1 MADIKELCR
10 LTAKNKERMIQIFK
24 IQGYEYMLVVE
35 EVLESVF
42 EDVRDYVFTD
52 VRKCEPGRRGILLC
66 VDKDSRILDLEQS
79 VPGLKCIVL
88 FAEYNRMMNQLSF
101 VTEESIRAYRRLFGY
116 SSIVYAGENECIRQL
131 DMLDRSERREEAD
144 TLYITEYIDTR
155 DWQEDRREGHQL
167 GMRQFLYELEV
178 LATFPEEIE
187 EDLENRESLEA
198 FIFRFCDIFLDTG
211 WRILFS
217 EKTPLADRAVN
228 RYQGEKVAYAADANL
243 SCTDIDKVMLIQN
256 GNLLGTEQFYQENR
270 RNHRI
275 VVRRFLVLFRTWIME
290 NLCGYFQESLKEKG
304 VRFHLVNWNWAMNNP
319 LHPRQ
324 KVTSQELE
332 ARESYH
338 LYKIKEHP
346 DAYKQFLEGIYE
358 EKYTEEYLEQIFA
371 IPNKM
376 ELEPGKIRHENKKST
391 CINVTN
397 GERYTAGQPGNS
409 KNTIYMLG
417 GCVFFGYAAEDSQ
430 TISSFLQKE
439 INERVPGG
447 SWKVANMGTWG
458 GNIDQTYKQLYDLKF
473 RSGDIVIV
481 SYAGYMPIGTDYR
494 NWDISSALN
503 SPVIDEHVYF
513 NSVVHCN
520 YKGYELVARK
530 LFLLLEPELE
540 QAAGIKDSSFYLKDK
555 SEDMKQDRM
564 YQGQAQEYL
573 RMVKEETPDT
583 WKKGTTGAIV
593 MNCNPFTLGHKY
605 LISKAAGCVDHL
617 YIFVVEE
624 DRSFF
629 PFEDRIQLV
638 KAGTKEFENVIVVPS
653 GKLIISSV
661 TFPGYFLK
669 DSPDA
674 IGVDT
679 AMDVDIFAKYIA
691 APLNITRRF
700 VGEEPID
707 LITRSYNES
716 MKDILPRYGIEV
728 SEIPRKEASGGV
740 ISASRVRRALK
751 TGDFDIIRRLV
762 PDTTLQYLQERKEQ
776 YLEKEK
782 EEGKL

>member
-1 MADIKELCR
+1 MTNIKELCR
-10 LTAKNKERMIQIFK
+10 LTAKNKERMIQLFK
-24 IQGYEYMLVVE
+24 SRGYEYILVTDE
-35 EVLESVF
+35 ILASIF
-42 EDVRDYVFTD
+42 DDASDYVFKD
-52 VRKCEPGRRGILLC
+52 VRACEPGRKGILLC
-66 VDKDSRILDLEQS
+66 LDKDSRVLDLEQNVS
-79 VPGLKCIVL
+79 GLKCVVL
-88 FAEYNRMMNQLSF
+88 LTEYNRMMNQLSC
-101 VTEESIRAYRRLFGY
+101 VTEESIRAYQCLFGY
-116 SSIVYAGENECIRQL
+116 SSIVYEGENECIRQL
-131 DMLDRSERREEAD
+131 DILDCSERREEDA
-144 TLYITEYIDTR
+144 TLHITEYIDTR
-155 DWQEDRREGHQL
+155 DGREDQRIHYL

-178 LATFPEEIE
+178 LATFPEEIK

-198 FIFRFCDIFLDTG
+198 FILRFCDIFLDTG

-217 EKTPLADRAVN
+217 EKTPLADQAVG
-228 RYQGEKVAYAADANL
+228 RYKEEKVAYIADVKL
-243 SCTDIDKVMLIQN
+243 SCTDVEKVMLIQN
-256 GNLLGTEQFYQENR
+256 GNLLGTEQFYQQNKQK
-270 RNHRI
+270 HRI

-290 NLCGYFQESLKEKG
+290 NLCGYFQESLKESG
-304 VRFHLVNWNWAMNNP
+304 VRFHVVNWNWAMNTP
-319 LHPRQ
+319 LHPKQR
-324 KVTSQELE
+324 VTSRELE
-332 ARESYH
+332 ERESYN

-346 DAYKQFLEGIYE
+346 DDYKEFLEGIYE
-358 EKYTEEYLEQIFA
+358 EKCTEEYLEQIFD

-376 ELEPGKIRHENKKST
+376 ELAPGRIRHENKKSP

-397 GERYTAGQPGNS
+397 GERYTAGQPENS

-417 GCVFFGYAAEDSQ
+417 GCVFFGYATEDSQ
-430 TISSFLQKE
+430 TISSFLQME
-439 INERVPGG
+439 INKRVPGG
-447 SWKVANMGTWG
+447 GWKVANMGTWG
-458 GNIDQTYKQLYDLKF
+458 GNIDQIYKQLYDLKF

-481 SYAGYMPIGTDYR
+481 SYAGYMPIGIDYKK
-494 NWDISSALN
+494 WDISSVLN
-503 SPVIDEHVYF
+503 SPEIDESVYF

-520 YKGYELVARK
+520 YKGYELVARQ

-540 QAAGIKDSSFYLKDK
+540 KVPNIGGAGFYLKDEC
-555 SEDMKQDRM
+555 EDMKQDRR
-564 YQGQAQEYL
+564 YREQAEEYL
-573 RMVKEETPDT
+573 KMVKEETPDA
-583 WKKGTTGAIV
+583 WKKGTIGAIV

-605 LISKAAGCVDHL
+605 LIGKAAGCVDYL

-624 DRSFF
+624 DKSFF
-629 PFEDRIQLV
+629 PFKDRIRLV

-669 DSPDA
+669 DSPDT

-679 AMDVDIFAKYIA
+679 ALDVDIFAKYIA

-707 LITRSYNES
+707 LVTRSYNES

-782 EEGKL
+782 EGGKI